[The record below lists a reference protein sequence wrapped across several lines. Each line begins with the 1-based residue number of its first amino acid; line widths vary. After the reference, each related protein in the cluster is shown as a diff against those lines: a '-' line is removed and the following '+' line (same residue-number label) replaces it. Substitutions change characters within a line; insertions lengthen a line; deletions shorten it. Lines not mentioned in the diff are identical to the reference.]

1 MNETKLATLL
11 LQAFGYVNATEADVI
26 PLESTGSGYCLT
38 YILVEFHQRHIQFRR
53 TEYSDSTN
61 WEMMEVE

>member
-11 LQAFGYVNATEADVI
+11 LQVFGYVNATEADVI
-26 PLESTGSGYCLT
+26 PLESTGSGYCFS
-38 YILVEFHQRHIQFRR
+38 YILIEFHKKHIQFRR
-53 TEYSDSTN
+53 NKYSDSTS

>member
-1 MNETKLATLL
+1 MNETKQATLL

-26 PLESTGSGYCLT
+26 PLESTGSGFCLL
-38 YILVEFHQRHIQFRR
+38 YILVEFHKKRIQFRR
-53 TEYSDSTN
+53 NTYSDSTS